1 MKVKYNAPKGQ
12 RFKRRF
18 TWITCQEQDVWFTGD
33 SLKTMKFSKN
43 PLAFKDSFFST
54 SQDCHSIKAFKR
66 RVARMDKSLVG
77 VTFQLSHIFYNTK
90 VKNRLYYSAFITKK
104 K

>member
-1 MKVKYNAPKGQ
+1 MKVKYNAQKGQ

-18 TWITCQEQDVWFTGD
+18 TWITCNRTDIWLTV
-33 SLKTMKFSKN
+33 N
-43 PLAFKDSFFST
+43 
-54 SQDCHSIKAFKR
+54 CNSIKAFKR

-77 VTFQLSHIFYNTK
+77 VTFQLSHIFFNTK
-90 VKNRLYYSAFITKK
+90 VENRLYYSAFITKK